1 MRISDWSSDVC
12 SSDLLPDDP
21 LFRFAEAGNLRRNF
35 QGYTTDQAEVLLG
48 LGLSAIGTLPQGYA
62 QNDKDAVQYAKVL
75 RAGCLPVARGIA
87 LTAEDRLRR
96 DIIQALM
103 CRFAVDLR
111 AEAVAHGQPGFDFS
125 DGLARLRPL
134 ADEGL
139 VRLQGSKVTVTGAG
153 RRAVRLIAPCFHA
166 YPGAARAPGGPH
178 RRAAWTLPQPP

>member
-1 MRISDWSSDVC
+1 MRIRDWSSDVC
-12 SSDLLPDDP
+12 SSDL
-21 LFRFAEAGNLRRNF
+21 
-35 QGYTTDQAEVLLG
+35 
-48 LGLSAIGTLPQGYA
+48 
-62 QNDKDAVQYAKVL
+62 QYAKAL
-75 RAGCLPVARGIA
+75 RAGGLPVARGIA

-139 VRLQGSKVTVTGAG
+139 VTLQGSKVTVTGDG
-153 RRAVRLIAPCFHA
+153 RRAVRLIASCFDA
-166 YPGAARAPGGPH
+166 YLGAASATGGRHSRAV
-178 RRAAWTLPQPP
+178 